1 MQGHRSYWLS
11 KYALSDGIKAV
22 DGPEPDCGGYVKP
35 LGYLD
40 IYKVGVEIHKTE
52 AEAKAAAEKL
62 RLKKLASLH
71 KQIKALESKT
81 F

>member
-1 MQGHRSYWLS
+1 MSANRSYWLS
-11 KYALSDGIKAV
+11 KYALSDGIKVV

-35 LGYLD
+35 DGYLD
-40 IYKVGVEIHKTE
+40 IYKVGSEIHKTE

-62 RLKKLASLH
+62 RVKKLASLR
-71 KQIKALESKT
+71 KQIAALEAKT